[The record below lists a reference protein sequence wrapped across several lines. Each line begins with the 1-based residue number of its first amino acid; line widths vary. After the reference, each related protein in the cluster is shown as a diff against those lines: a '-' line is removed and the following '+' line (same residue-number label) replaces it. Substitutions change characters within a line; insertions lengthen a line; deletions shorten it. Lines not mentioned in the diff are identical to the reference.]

1 MNYDIPLPV
10 DLPAGAPNLAWWQV
24 SCLQAVNDR
33 FQSVAITG
41 RANRECRLST
51 HLSRS
56 RRGPANGRSGARRAV
71 PAAKAER
78 PLSVRSKD
86 LRCRVRQR
94 RGRADSSHSSMV
106 CVAGAVGQIALRT

>member
-41 RANRECRLST
+41 RANRECRRST
-51 HLSRS
+51 LLSRS
-56 RRGPANGRSGARRAV
+56 DWCWARSEKGRSYSRSLAVATTAAVRAANGCQL
-71 PAAKAER
+71 P
-78 PLSVRSKD
+78 PNDFL
-86 LRCRVRQR
+86 
-94 RGRADSSHSSMV
+94 
-106 CVAGAVGQIALRT
+106 AGALKM